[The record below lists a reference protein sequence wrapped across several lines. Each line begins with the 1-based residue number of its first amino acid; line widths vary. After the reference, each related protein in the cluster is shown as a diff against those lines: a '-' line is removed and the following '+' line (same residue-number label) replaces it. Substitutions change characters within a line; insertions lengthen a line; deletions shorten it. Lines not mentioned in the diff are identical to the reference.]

1 MMGHSYNSVAWFQI
15 DLIILTVLFWI
26 IFKYFKVEK
35 ALLITI
41 LLGCFALVLQYS
53 EITVIFWGRIPW
65 PESIMGGYFTNQY
78 VMYSMG
84 RIVEMLP
91 YAVIGILLGNYQIL
105 QTDKKYYKEIVGGA
119 IVLLFLFLIFDFFP
133 KLERGFGY
141 QGIRLI
147 LITCLIF
154 LVFYFLPFTFKKMKY

>member
-1 MMGHSYNSVAWFQI
+1 MDSNIFYNLSFIGKYKGIKLLHGVGDFFWQLIMGHSYNSVAWFQI

-65 PESIMGGYFTNQY
+65 PESIMGGILPTN
-78 VMYSMG
+78 M
-84 RIVEMLP
+84 
-91 YAVIGILLGNYQIL
+91 
-105 QTDKKYYKEIVGGA
+105 
-119 IVLLFLFLIFDFFP
+119 
-133 KLERGFGY
+133 
-141 QGIRLI
+141 
-147 LITCLIF
+147 
-154 LVFYFLPFTFKKMKY
+154 